1 MDMDTVMG
9 TVTVTGRNLR
19 SKRVVGPFTWRALP
33 FAIALTAIPA
43 AQVLA
48 AEREWRIEPSVTVR
62 AEVHNRTGELEYPS
76 FVSEINPSI
85 VARYRVADT
94 NASFTYSPRL
104 ILSDLSDQ
112 RSALVQSL
120 LGQASTKFASGRI
133 TVGANA
139 SIGEQGRDPLS
150 PVQTSAL
157 PDNDRIRYIAVGVN
171 GALRENI
178 APGIFGEV
186 TSSFTYSNAR
196 TVGDA
201 SELGLRNTDSN
212 RFVIAGEIK
221 PTSRRPE
228 MGWFTGGEYS
238 RRSGSLAAD
247 LSSYKGFVGVLWN
260 PTQQLGG
267 QIKAG
272 YEQNEFVTQ
281 AAERR
286 GAYGEI
292 TADWRPSPRI
302 DVRGDLGKHY
312 YGYSAGLTAK
322 YRGARSAFELSA
334 ARQLVN
340 GQESVFFPKTD
351 SPLALLDRY
360 LTGTISD
367 PLARSQEV
375 TRLASVFG
383 IPSDLPESRYF
394 YIDRLI
400 FEQALRASAVYTLPR
415 IAFDGSVS
423 YRKTDPGQS
432 EAPLLSTGAI
442 RPTKDIALNLGAAYR
457 LSNNLTLRFDNSLTR
472 AEVLDTDQSSKR
484 FRSQVAFSQMWTRAI
499 STGVVVFYER
509 QRSDQKRL
517 DYSDRG
523 LSAFLRYSFN

>member
-1 MDMDTVMG
+1 
-9 TVTVTGRNLR
+9 
-19 SKRVVGPFTWRALP
+19 
-33 FAIALTAIPA
+33 
-43 AQVLA
+43 
-48 AEREWRIEPSVTVR
+48 
-62 AEVHNRTGELEYPS
+62 
-76 FVSEINPSI
+76 
-85 VARYRVADT
+85 
-94 NASFTYSPRL
+94 
-104 ILSDLSDQ
+104 
-112 RSALVQSL
+112 
-120 LGQASTKFASGRI
+120 
-133 TVGANA
+133 
-139 SIGEQGRDPLS
+139 
-150 PVQTSAL
+150 
-157 PDNDRIRYIAVGVN
+157 
-171 GALRENI
+171 LRENV

-186 TSSFTYSNAR
+186 NSSYAYSNAR
-196 TVGDA
+196 AVG
-201 SELGLRNTDSN
+201 SVNELGLRNTDSN

-221 PTSRRPE
+221 PTARRPE
-228 MGWFTGGEYS
+228 LGWFTGGEYS

-247 LSSYKGFVGVLWN
+247 LSSYKGFAGLLWN

-267 QIKAG
+267 QLKAG

-286 GAYGEI
+286 GVYAEI
-292 TADWRPSPRI
+292 TGDWRPSPRV
-302 DVRGDLGKHY
+302 DVRGKHY
-312 YGYSAGLTAK
+312 YGFSAGLTTK
-322 YRGARSAFELSA
+322 YKGARSAFEFSA

-400 FEQALRASAVYTLPR
+400 FEQALRASAVYPLPR
-415 IAFDGSVS
+415 IAFNGSIS

-442 RPTKDIALNLGAAYR
+442 RPTKDISLNVGTAYR

-472 AEVLDTDQSSKR
+472 AEVLDTDQTSKR